1 LDVDAESGDECVC
14 FAQMDFAGF
23 EFLVKADAVGA
34 VVVALL
40 GDEFECDR

>member
-1 LDVDAESGDECVC
+1 
-14 FAQMDFAGF
+14 MNFAGF

-40 GDEFECDR
+40 GYEF